1 MGIASGISLIES
13 ALVFPEVDSVQSGTS
28 SASGSADVSDT
39 VDLEG
44 EVGRIEGRVIGRIE
58 GGDDTPIGLPVICS
72 IILRLAA
79 SRESVCVLCCSWII
93 FFSSVCMILLTNSV
107 SSSNTPPIAS
117 LFDGFDLFGKAG
129 NPSDDSE
136 LTILFISSFG
146 QRSSLPVVKIS
157 SLLVTL
163 SGLVK
168 EYLYPNILGNV

>member
-1 MGIASGISLIES
+1 
-13 ALVFPEVDSVQSGTS
+13 
-28 SASGSADVSDT
+28 
-39 VDLEG
+39 
-44 EVGRIEGRVIGRIE
+44 
-58 GGDDTPIGLPVICS
+58 
-72 IILRLAA
+72 
-79 SRESVCVLCCSWII
+79 
-93 FFSSVCMILLTNSV
+93 MILLTNSV

-168 EYLYPNILGNV
+168 EYLYPNIFGSV

>member
-1 MGIASGISLIES
+1 M
-13 ALVFPEVDSVQSGTS
+13 V
-28 SASGSADVSDT
+28 
-39 VDLEG
+39 G
-44 EVGRIEGRVIGRIE
+44 EVGRREGE
-58 GGDDTPIGLPVICS
+58 DDTPIGLPVICS
-72 IILRLAA
+72 NILRLAA
-79 SRESVCVLCCSWII
+79 SRESVCALCCSWII
-93 FFSSVCMILLTNSV
+93 FFSSVCMTLLTNSV

-163 SGLVK
+163 SGFVK
-168 EYLYPNILGNV
+168 EYLYPNILGNVWLLVYPIKRSRPFLPLPPYKYVNILHVL